1 MSEIESELPHARE
14 PGRHPPGS
22 GSSAAAQRPLRVAV
36 LHNLKSNAPPDG
48 DRPADALAE
57 LDIESN
63 IEAYCA
69 ALASRG
75 HQVLALDGN
84 AGLPAVLRRK
94 RIDICFNTCEG
105 YRGDSREAQVPALLE
120 MSGLAYTGGK
130 VMCLANTLDK
140 VATKHI
146 LVSAGVATPDFQEF
160 LDPAN
165 RLDPRLRFPLFVKPN
180 REGTGIGID
189 GGSVVRDEAALRE
202 RVAWLLRA
210 YRQNV
215 IAEEYV
221 PGEDVTCGLVGNLS
235 PRAAGDPVPSLLG
248 MPLALGGGL
257 DYDGV
262 HVFPVSQINHAAI
275 PDMDPY
281 YSHAVK
287 ALPLEAY
294 PYTCPAL
301 LAPELTAEI
310 MRLTIETFRVTRCL
324 DFGRVDFRLHRNE
337 DMRPYVIEINALP
350 GLAPIS
356 DLVLCARAEGWS
368 YADLLNGVLEAGLRR
383 CGLERFLPDAPM
395 HVGTLSQAVA

>member
-1 MSEIESELPHARE
+1 
-14 PGRHPPGS
+14 
-22 GSSAAAQRPLRVAV
+22 VAV
-36 LHNLKSNAPPDG
+36 LHNLKRNAPPDG

-75 HQVLALDGN
+75 HQVVPLDGN
-84 AGLPAVLRRK
+84 ADLLNVLHRK
-94 RIDICFNTCEG
+94 HIDICFNTCEG

-120 MSGLAYTGGK
+120 MDGIPYTGGK

-140 VATKHI
+140 SATKHI
-146 LVSAGVATPDFQEF
+146 LVSAGVPTPGFQEF
-160 LDPAN
+160 LDPGN
-165 RLDPRLRFPLFVKPN
+165 RLDPRLRFPLFLKPN

-189 GGSVVRDEAALRE
+189 AGSVVHNEAQLRE
-202 RVAWLLRA
+202 RVAWLLQA
-210 YRQNV
+210 YRQTV

-235 PRAAGDPVPSLLG
+235 PRASGDPVPSLVRLPLG
-248 MPLALGGGL
+248 AGGGL

-275 PDMDPY
+275 PNMDPY

-287 ALPLEAY
+287 ALPLDAY
-294 PYTCPAL
+294 PYTCPAP
-301 LAPELTAEI
+301 LAPGLTAEI
-310 MRLTIETFRVTRCL
+310 MRLTIETFRVTRSL
-324 DFGRVDFRLHRNE
+324 DFGRVDFRLHRDQNL
-337 DMRPYVIEINALP
+337 RPYVIEINALP

-368 YADLLNGVLEAGLRR
+368 YADLLNSVLEAGLRR
-383 CGLERFLPDAPM
+383 NGLEAFLPKEPM
-395 HVGTLSQAVA
+395 RVGALSPMAA

>member
-1 MSEIESELPHARE
+1 M
-14 PGRHPPGS
+14 
-22 GSSAAAQRPLRVAV
+22 
-36 LHNLKSNAPPDG
+36 LHNLKRNAPPDG

-75 HQVLALDGN
+75 HQVVPLDGN
-84 AGLPAVLRRK
+84 ADLLNVLHRK
-94 RIDICFNTCEG
+94 HIDICFNTCEG
-105 YRGDSREAQVPALLE
+105 YRGNSREAQVPALLE
-120 MSGLAYTGGK
+120 MDGIPYTGGK

-140 VATKHI
+140 SATKHI
-146 LVSAGVATPDFQEF
+146 LVSAGVPTPGFQEF

-165 RLDPRLRFPLFVKPN
+165 RLDLRLRFPLFLKPN

-189 GGSVVRDEAALRE
+189 AGSVVHTEAQLRE
-202 RVAWLLRA
+202 RVAWLLQA
-210 YRQNV
+210 YRQTV

-235 PRAAGDPVPSLLG
+235 PRAAGDPVPSLVSLPLG
-248 MPLALGGGL
+248 AGGGL

-262 HVFPVSQINHAAI
+262 HVFPVSQVNHAAI
-275 PDMDPY
+275 PNMDPY

-287 ALPLEAY
+287 ALPLDSY
-294 PYTCPAL
+294 PYTCPAP
-301 LAPELTAEI
+301 LAPGLTAEI
-310 MRLTIETFRVTRCL
+310 MRLTIETFRVTRSL
-324 DFGRVDFRLHRNE
+324 DFGRVDFRLRRDENL
-337 DMRPYVIEINALP
+337 RPYVIEINALP

-368 YADLLNGVLEAGLRR
+368 YADLLNSVLEAGLRR
-383 CGLERFLPDAPM
+383 NGLEAFLPKEPM
-395 HVGTLSQAVA
+395 RVGALSPMAA

>member
-1 MSEIESELPHARE
+1 MSDTESELPHPRE
-14 PGRHPPGS
+14 PGPGNWGPGS
-22 GSSAAAQRPLRVAV
+22 RAVARRPLRVAI

-57 LDIESN
+57 LDVESN
-63 IEAYCA
+63 IEAYTV
-69 ALASRG
+69 ALTARG
-75 HQVLALDGN
+75 HQVVSLDGN
-84 AGLPAVLRRK
+84 AELPSTLRRK

-120 MSGLAYTGGK
+120 MCGIPYTGGK

-146 LVSAGVATPDFQEF
+146 LVSAGVATPRFQEF
-160 LDPAN
+160 LAADN
-165 RLDPRLRFPLFVKPN
+165 LLDPRLRFPLFVKPN

-189 GGSVVRDEAALRE
+189 AGSVVHDEQVLRE
-202 RVAWLLRA
+202 RVAWLIHA
-210 YRQNV
+210 YRQTV

-235 PRAAGDPVPSLLG
+235 PKAAGDPVP
-248 MPLALGGGL
+248 PLVHRALTAKGGL

-262 HVFPVSQINHAAI
+262 HVFPVSQINHKAI

-287 ALPLEAY
+287 ALPLEEY

-301 LAPELTAEI
+301 LSPELTAEI

-324 DFGRVDFRLHRNE
+324 DFGRVDFRLHRDE
-337 DMRPYVIEINALP
+337 ALRPYVIEINALP

-356 DLVLCARAEGWS
+356 DLVLCAKAEGWS

-383 CGLERFLPDAPM
+383 YGLNEFLPREAM
-395 HVGTLSQAVA
+395 RVGMAAA

>member
-1 MSEIESELPHARE
+1 MSDSESELPQPRE
-14 PGRHPPGS
+14 PGRTHPGS
-22 GSSAAAQRPLRVAV
+22 GSRVTPPRPLRVAI

-48 DRPADALAE
+48 DRPADALEE

-63 IEAYCA
+63 IAAYTA
-69 ALASRG
+69 ALATRG
-75 HQVLALDGN
+75 HQVVALDGN

-94 RIDICFNTCEG
+94 RIDISFNTCEG

-120 MSGLAYTGGK
+120 MCGVPYTGGK

-146 LVSAGVATPDFQEF
+146 LISAGVATPGFQEF
-160 LDPAN
+160 LDPDN
-165 RLDPRLRFPLFVKPN
+165 RLDSRLHFPLFVKPI

-189 GGSVVRDEAALRE
+189 AGSVVRTERALRE

-215 IAEEYV
+215 IAEEFV

-235 PRAAGDPVPSLLG
+235 PRAAGDAVPSLAGL
-248 MPLALGGGL
+248 PLTAGGGL

-262 HVFPVSQINHAAI
+262 HLFPISQINHSAI

-287 ALPLEAY
+287 ALPLDEY
-294 PYTCPAL
+294 PYTCPAPL
-301 LAPELTAEI
+301 SAQLTAEI

-324 DFGRVDFRLHRNE
+324 DFGRVDFRLHRDENL
-337 DMRPYVIEINALP
+337 RPYVIEINALP

-356 DLVLCARAEGWS
+356 DLVLCAAAEGWS

-383 CGLERFLPDAPM
+383 YGMDAFLPREAM
-395 HVGTLSQAVA
+395 KIGTLVTAAS